1 MTGLGIQTWVL
12 PLIGIRSALAHSELM
27 EVLEVIHILGNS
39 YRLASL
45 GVGSGIVYGRFTLD
59 FCRTVAASIVWNVAS
74 PRSVFPTFRMTSQVG
89 LSVSPQAATSSL
101 SNTHTGYAPDRIRAS
116 RAMPFRSAFER
127 HDLNGPSSLQAWT
140 VPTGYRDL
148 EDNSWLIG

>member
-27 EVLEVIHILGNS
+27 EVLEVIHIVGNS

-45 GVGSGIVYGRFTLD
+45 GVNSGIVYGRFTLD

-74 PRSVFPTFRMTSQVG
+74 RRSVFVAFRNVKQ
-89 LSVSPQAATSSL
+89 L
-101 SNTHTGYAPDRIRAS
+101 
-116 RAMPFRSAFER
+116 E
-127 HDLNGPSSLQAWT
+127 AWT
-140 VPTGYRDL
+140 APVGYRDP
-148 EDNSWLIG
+148 EDNSRLIG